1 MNETDLQEIKCITL
15 TGENVVIS
23 AAHFDALLS
32 TVRELQRQ
40 NDELTNVVGMCRAA
54 AGWGTDA
61 DPMNVQS
68 WAAMGDPADVSVFI
82 KSQFERLQ
90 RQAQERDR
98 LLEDAHQELLGNECG
113 SPELHHAIQD
123 VLIESEQA
131 ALNKEQPNE

>member
-1 MNETDLQEIKCITL
+1 MNKAMTETELAEIKCITL
-15 TGENVVIS
+15 TGENVVIA

-68 WAAMGDPADVSVFI
+68 WAAMGDPAEVPDFI
-82 KSQFERLQ
+82 RDQFRELQ
-90 RQAQERDR
+90 RQVQEREVEIYR
-98 LLEDAHQELLGNECG
+98 LCDELKTR
-113 SPELHHAIQD
+113 
-123 VLIESEQA
+123 EQTT
-131 ALNKEQPNE
+131 

>member
-1 MNETDLQEIKCITL
+1 MTETELQEIKCITL

-40 NDELTNVVGMCRAA
+40 V
-54 AGWGTDA
+54 
-61 DPMNVQS
+61 
-68 WAAMGDPADVSVFI
+68 
-82 KSQFERLQ
+82 
-90 RQAQERDR
+90 QERDR